1 MHDVDERLVCE
12 QQQNGSGARVQ
23 APRSEGKRGPEAF
36 PVSRVFENDA
46 ATAFGCSRNLVR
58 AVAGQEDAPTATTGL
73 GETGGATDERLAVDT
88 FQELRASEAARFTR
102 CQHDRIN
109 IGSCGSIFIH
119 GRTLHLRLLRNVC
132 FSCPARQDAA
142 KAGNGDLHLIRSIED
157 ARLLEGTEVG
167 LSDWTVIDQN
177 RIDQFAEATADYQ
190 WIHVDTER
198 ASREMPDGK
207 TIAHGYLTLALIPGL
222 TGNFVQIEKLTR
234 AINFGVNKVRF
245 YTPVRVGERV
255 RARAKVLQARRRA
268 GALLL
273 TSEVSIEVEG
283 ARKPACVA
291 ETLGMYFFE
300 GA

>member
-1 MHDVDERLVCE
+1 MHV
-12 QQQNGSGARVQ
+12 
-23 APRSEGKRGPEAF
+23 
-36 PVSRVFENDA
+36 
-46 ATAFGCSRNLVR
+46 
-58 AVAGQEDAPTATTGL
+58 
-73 GETGGATDERLAVDT
+73 
-88 FQELRASEAARFTR
+88 
-102 CQHDRIN
+102 
-109 IGSCGSIFIH
+109 
-119 GRTLHLRLLRNVC
+119 
-132 FSCPARQDAA
+132 
-142 KAGNGDLHLIRSIED
+142 IRSIED
-157 ARLLEGTEVG
+157 AKALEGTEVG

-222 TGNFVQIEKLTR
+222 TGDFVHIENLTR

-245 YTPVRVGERV
+245 YTPVLCGNRV
-255 RARAKVLQARRRA
+255 RARARIVQARRRA

-273 TSEVSIEVEG
+273 TSEVAIEVEG